1 MITIHTVGG
10 GCFRVTSFR
19 EVPTASRAFCSA
31 EWLTDHGWIP
41 GMGWI
46 ETITDDDRAIIIQVA
61 HIDYMEWE
69 VKQ

>member
-19 EVPTASRAFCSA
+19 EVPTASQGWCSA
-31 EWLTDHGWIP
+31 DWQTDPGWIP

-46 ETITDDDRAIIIQVA
+46 EMVTDDHRAITMRSDR
-61 HIDYMEWE
+61 IDYIE
-69 VKQ
+69 VVE